1 MLRRQAELESAQSR
15 LQLQVL
21 TDECSKLRKQV
32 QVSLTLLI
40 HREFPFSS
48 TCLLHVPLE
57 ERRQASSFNK
67 QQDLVNS
74 IGKSSGVS

>member
-1 MLRRQAELESAQSR
+1 MRRQAELESAQSR

-32 QVSLTLLI
+32 QVSLVLLI
-40 HREFPFSS
+40 HRRFTFSS

-57 ERRQASSFNK
+57 ERRQDSNSNK
-67 QQDLVNS
+67 QQDLINS
-74 IGKSSGVS
+74 TGESPGVS

>member
-32 QVSLTLLI
+32 QVSLMLQM
-40 HREFPFSS
+40 HRAFLS
-48 TCLLHVPLE
+48 L
-57 ERRQASSFNK
+57 
-67 QQDLVNS
+67 
-74 IGKSSGVS
+74 